1 MVRPL
6 RAQGL
11 LEKMPHAPGRAPGQ
25 VGPLH
30 PSDCTLPMPRRPELL
45 SRGMLVQHVHT
56 SPVAGRMDEV
66 EGRARRVGKEVD
78 QVRVVEEAAH
88 SP

>member
-1 MVRPL
+1 
-6 RAQGL
+6 
-11 LEKMPHAPGRAPGQ
+11 
-25 VGPLH
+25 
-30 PSDCTLPMPRRPELL
+30 
-45 SRGMLVQHVHT
+45 MLVQHVHT